1 MPARNPRKI
10 STPLT
15 PDDAA
20 RLEKIAP
27 MFDIQFRQV
36 DGETYR
42 LNALDGNGGS
52 EVLLAS
58 ATAHRRLLAEI
69 CARAAPWVHFQ
80 LGMSCR
86 DSLLRDQSEAR
97 LSRVA
102 ELYGRDRD
110 AERLRATGDGENV

>member
-27 MFDIQFRQV
+27 MFDIQFHQAG
-36 DGETYR
+36 DGTYR

-69 CARAAPWVHFQ
+69 CSRASKWVHFH
-80 LGMSCR
+80 LGVSCR
-86 DSLLRDQSEAR
+86 DSLLRDQSEAQ
-97 LSRVA
+97 LARVA
-102 ELYGRDRD
+102 ELYARDRD
-110 AERLRATGDGENV
+110 ASRS